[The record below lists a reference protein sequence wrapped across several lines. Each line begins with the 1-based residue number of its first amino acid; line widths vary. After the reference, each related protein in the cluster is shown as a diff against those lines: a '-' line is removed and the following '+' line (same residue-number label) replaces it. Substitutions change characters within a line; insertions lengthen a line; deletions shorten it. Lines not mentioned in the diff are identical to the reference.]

1 MIYGAHNGPTLS
13 HSVIVPAPN
22 GKLYAPPP
30 NNGQIL
36 VIDPVSNSFNLL
48 TERTYS
54 GGYAAAALADNGKIY
69 APPYGA
75 QQVLVIDTSTDTAT
89 LLMDQTFLSNRWLY
103 RTAIL
108 APNGKIYAMPFLA
121 TQVLVIDP
129 SSDTS
134 ELLVGS
140 FSGNIWW
147 DGGGSGL
154 YRAASLAGNG
164 VIYAVPYDAEY
175 VLLVDTTKNTAVQL
189 VDGRGGGQAIGTV
202 DDARAQYHTSV
213 LANNGKIYAPP
224 SHATHVLV
232 VDPTT
237 SSSTLLSEEYSGDS
251 KYVSAALAPNGK
263 IYSSPDRGRCS
274 NGCLK
279 RMPVVRWA

>member
-1 MIYGAHNGPTLS
+1 MARFGICVLLFMVVTIRRAAADSVRMIYGAHNGPTLS

-147 DGGGSGL
+147 VGGGVRTIPG
-154 YRAASLAGNG
+154 GF
-164 VIYAVPYDAEY
+164 P
-175 VLLVDTTKNTAVQL
+175 
-189 VDGRGGGQAIGTV
+189 GRQRCYLCCPLRCRIC
-202 DDARAQYHTSV
+202 
-213 LANNGKIYAPP
+213 
-224 SHATHVLV
+224 ATRGHHK
-232 VDPTT
+232 
-237 SSSTLLSEEYSGDS
+237 EHCR
-251 KYVSAALAPNGK
+251 SA
-263 IYSSPDRGRCS
+263 C
-274 NGCLK
+274 
-279 RMPVVRWA
+279 